1 MQLLC
6 YRVGR
11 LLDCVVWPIQ
21 HSNPSYTYPEH
32 IFLYCNHDGLAPPY
46 IAKQKVL
53 PKAVFPLPSNS
64 RAVDFPGAPVVRRNL
79 PLNLSQ
85 ALLHRSLRRNAQLK
99 SSCSASTIA
108 QQLVN
113 IIITASLSMPRLCM
127 HCQSHIVDCRL
138 SIAHC
143 RLWIVD
149 CSLSKIGP
157 CGSP

>member
-1 MQLLC
+1 MAYSAFQFLIHISRAHISVLVPVSQRGVLC
-6 YRVGR
+6 
-11 LLDCVVWPIQ
+11 LAL
-21 HSNPSYTYPEH
+21 
-32 IFLYCNHDGLAPPY
+32 CNHHGLAPPY

-53 PKAVFPLPSNS
+53 PKAVLPLPSNS

-143 RLWIVD
+143 RLWIVH